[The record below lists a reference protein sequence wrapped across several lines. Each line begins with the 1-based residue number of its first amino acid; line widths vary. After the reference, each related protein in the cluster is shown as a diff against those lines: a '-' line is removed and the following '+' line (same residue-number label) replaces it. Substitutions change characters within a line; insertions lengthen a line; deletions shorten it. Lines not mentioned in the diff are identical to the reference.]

1 MGKIAWRKDLREV
14 LMAEKNKR
22 KVNDMTFWGWV
33 GEWIFKSRYGG
44 IKEDGIFQ
52 RLLANAFVS

>member
-22 KVNDMTFWGWV
+22 KVNDMTFWG
-33 GEWIFKSRYGG
+33 GG
-44 IKEDGIFQ
+44 GVDI
-52 RLLANAFVS
+52 